1 MAVIDLIFDFSNIE
15 LGNMKLSAQSKIFFW
30 HPNFLF
36 LLLIFPFL
44 SLILHNIV
52 ESDSLEYPFWVST
65 IT

>member
-1 MAVIDLIFDFSNIE
+1 MIDLIFDFSSTELRNI
-15 LGNMKLSAQSKIFFW
+15 KLSAQIKIFFW
-30 HPNFLF
+30 SPYFLF

>member
-1 MAVIDLIFDFSNIE
+1 MIDLIFDFSNIE
-15 LGNMKLSAQSKIFFW
+15 LGNINRSAQIKLFFW
-30 HPNFLF
+30 YPNFLF

-44 SLILHNIV
+44 SLILYNIV

>member
-1 MAVIDLIFDFSNIE
+1 MIDLIFDFSNIE
-15 LGNMKLSAQSKIFFW
+15 LGNINRSAQIKLFFW
-30 HPNFLF
+30 RPNFLF

-52 ESDSLEYPFWVST
+52 ESDGLEYPFWVST